1 MSDNISVDTSIT
13 IKIKDQEFK
22 LTRDEAVMLQTKL
35 NTELGNVLTVPTLP
49 MPSYPHYPWSPNP
62 STPWQPVWYSNGTDF
77 IFSPQV
83 QITSDTKP
91 QA

>member
-1 MSDNISVDTSIT
+1 MSDNISVDTSIA

-22 LTRDEAVMLQTKL
+22 LTRDEAVELQTKL
-35 NTELGNVLTVPTLP
+35 NTEFGNMLTIPTHP
-49 MPSYPHYPWSPNP
+49 VGPTWSPNP
-62 STPWQPVWYSNGTDF
+62 AIPGQHVWYSTGTDF